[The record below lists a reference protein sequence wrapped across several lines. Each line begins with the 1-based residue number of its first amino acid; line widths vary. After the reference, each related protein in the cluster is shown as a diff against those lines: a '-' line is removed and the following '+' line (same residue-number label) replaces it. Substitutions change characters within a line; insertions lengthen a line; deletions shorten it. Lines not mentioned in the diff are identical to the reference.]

1 MAQDYHNFNF
11 AKILLF
17 LFFLSK
23 NIHHNY
29 YPIRFHVTTSISVGV
44 NNMESRIDM
53 TANVC
58 ICMIETYA
66 QVTDSLLCVII
77 IKET

>member
-23 NIHHNY
+23 NIHHYYLTSFSMMSMRDLENLIHK

-44 NNMESRIDM
+44 NN
-53 TANVC
+53 NG
-58 ICMIETYA
+58 
-66 QVTDSLLCVII
+66 
-77 IKET
+77 K

>member
-23 NIHHNY
+23 NIHHYHDNEFFNDKY
-29 YPIRFHVTTSISVGV
+29 KRS
-44 NNMESRIDM
+44 
-53 TANVC
+53 
-58 ICMIETYA
+58 
-66 QVTDSLLCVII
+66 
-77 IKET
+77 